1 MYWGLDM
8 NDKLHILILDD
19 DTPSVNSLKD
29 SLSPYLI
36 NTYKLGLDYVHKDS
50 LESITTISDKIGTF
64 DIIIV
69 DYKLRNYE
77 NNNQDTGVKFFI
89 DNIHKFDNIP
99 IVFYSSEK
107 NKLIENLKNFFQSK
121 DINYL
126 LNNLIY
132 VIDKNDLF
140 KDRDYS
146 FIDKEIKRIESP
158 EHYRGFV
165 LSLSSELENKLYD
178 ILKDIMKYYSI
189 NSKRD
194 IVPIF
199 YEKLYASAIK
209 EYNSFNQNVLGLNE
223 LLLKDNELISTV
235 KQNIQDNDAEYSKID
250 KILKDQ
256 FKTKLSFF
264 ARLKLIYT
272 LLRNNS
278 ISETLTESFNKDFKE
293 SFRKNIIDVRNNIA
307 HNVLDDINKD
317 YLTFRHNYYEHKNI
331 LDSVH
336 SEIKKYLSNA
346 NETSNNI

>member
-1 MYWGLDM
+1 M

-36 NTYKLGLDYVHKDS
+36 NTYNLGLNYVHKDS
-50 LESITTISDKIGTF
+50 LESITTISDKIETF

-107 NKLIENLKNFFQSK
+107 NKLIQNLKNILQNE
-121 DINYL
+121 DINYI

-132 VIDKNDLF
+132 IIDKNDLF
-140 KDRDYS
+140 KNSDYS

-178 ILKDIMKYYSI
+178 ILKDIIKYYTI
-189 NSKRD
+189 TSKKD
-194 IVPIF
+194 MLPTF
-199 YEKLYASAIK
+199 YEKLYESAIK
-209 EYNSFNQNVLGLNE
+209 EYNLFNQDVLNIEELELNN
-223 LLLKDNELISTV
+223 DDLINTV
-235 KQNIQDNDAEYSKID
+235 KQNIQDHDYEYSKID
-250 KILKDQ
+250 NILKDQ
-256 FKTKLSFF
+256 FKTQLPFF
-264 ARLKLIYT
+264 ARLKLIYN

-278 ISETLTESFNKDFKE
+278 ISENLTNTFNKDFRE
-293 SFRKNIIDVRNNIA
+293 SFKKNIIDVRNNVA

-317 YLTFRHNYYEHKNI
+317 YLTFRHNYYEYKNI
-331 LDSVH
+331 LDRVH
-336 SEIKKYLSNA
+336 QEIHKYLSNT
-346 NETSNNI
+346 NEKGNHI

>member
-1 MYWGLDM
+1 M

-36 NTYKLGLDYVHKDS
+36 NTYNLGLNYVHKDS
-50 LESITTISDKIGTF
+50 LESITTISDKIETF

-69 DYKLRNYE
+69 DYKLRNYA

-107 NKLIENLKNFFQSK
+107 NKLIQNLKNILQNE
-121 DINYL
+121 DINYI

-132 VIDKNDLF
+132 IIDKNDLF
-140 KDRDYS
+140 KNFDYS

-178 ILKDIMKYYSI
+178 ILKDIIKYYTI
-189 NSKRD
+189 TSKKD
-194 IVPIF
+194 MLPTF
-199 YEKLYASAIK
+199 YEKLYESAIK
-209 EYNSFNQNVLGLNE
+209 EYNLFNQDVLNIEELVLNN
-223 LLLKDNELISTV
+223 DDLINTV
-235 KQNIQDNDAEYSKID
+235 KQNIQDHDYEYRKID
-250 KILKDQ
+250 NILKDQ
-256 FKTKLSFF
+256 FKTQLPFF
-264 ARLKLIYT
+264 ARLKLIYN

-278 ISETLTESFNKDFKE
+278 ISENLTNTFNKDFRE
-293 SFRKNIIDVRNNIA
+293 SFKKNIIDVRNNVA

-317 YLTFRHNYYEHKNI
+317 YLTFRHNYYEYKNI
-331 LDSVH
+331 LDCVH
-336 SEIKKYLSNA
+336 QEIHKFLSNT
-346 NETSNNI
+346 NETSNHI